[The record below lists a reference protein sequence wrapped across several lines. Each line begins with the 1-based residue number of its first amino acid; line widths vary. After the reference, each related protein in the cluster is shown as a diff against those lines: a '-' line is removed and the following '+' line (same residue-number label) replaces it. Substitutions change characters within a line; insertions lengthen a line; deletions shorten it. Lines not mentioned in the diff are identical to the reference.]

1 MHVACMKG
9 MNGIGQLP
17 VAVGSNLA
25 EALLLLGVG
34 NGQTG
39 STTQSG
45 DMQMLQSCTNGGLS
59 HLIQILLAKSSK
71 DGVSPLLPDQT
82 GRHPGEAELIE
93 EIKMALCDALGIED
107 ADTIAEHPFAAMVLE
122 MLQSYSGTQK
132 EASPVEQGTSHVE
145 EASANGALPWV
156 GEAAA
161 MTLADLVKSG
171 ADLPAGATPGA
182 GNQSTVPLV
191 VTTAGNEA
199 ARTSPLIM
207 SQSHKADTQLAQP
220 SPETSASVPE
230 PVNQPQLADAVTA
243 QRSLAGETSVKQGQ
257 SGQQEYHPA
266 ELQVGA
272 TNASIKASTESSGNH
287 SSTNAGNAP
296 HQIPAGAQVAHLM
309 KSGDSSA
316 APVTELGK
324 SQAGLE
330 GLGINAQ
337 LGASPQ
343 AEVLSMQGVQ
353 SPPPVDRGFVAS
365 PGEDVSLVDQLAD
378 GLVAGKV
385 GQKIIVR
392 LDPPELG
399 AVRASFEA
407 RGDSVRC
414 VLRVENPQ
422 ILEQVQ
428 REASALVERL
438 IDSGVNL
445 RQVSV
450 EMGSSSAGQ
459 QAPQGWNAPGEGSGG
474 QQGQQGEQRGY
485 SWNQEPTSNEAEAH
499 QHHAGVGEGLL
510 NVWI

>member
-1 MHVACMKG
+1 MKG

-25 EALLLLGVG
+25 EALLLLGVS

-39 STTQSG
+39 STSQSG

-71 DGVSPLLPDQT
+71 EGVSPLLPDQT

-122 MLQSYSGTQK
+122 MLQSYSDTHQ

-156 GEAAA
+156 NESAA

-171 ADLPAGATPGA
+171 AELPASATPGA
-182 GNQSTVPLV
+182 GNQSTVPLA

-199 ARTSPLIM
+199 ARTSQWRMM
-207 SQSHKADTQLAQP
+207 SQPHKADTQLAQP

-230 PVNQPQLADAVTA
+230 PVNQSQLADAVTA

-257 SGQQEYHPA
+257 SLPASGQQESHPA
-266 ELQVGA
+266 ALQVGA

-353 SPPPVDRGFVAS
+353 FPPAVDRGFVAS

-450 EMGSSSAGQ
+450 EMGSSSTGQ

-485 SWNQEPTSNEAEAH
+485 SWNQKPTSNEAEAH